1 MRTIN
6 GHGDD
11 MNRVVILDEKQQF
24 VRTKTPAE
32 IVKENEEFLKL
43 LQGEKE
49 MVDQNELKEAMRQDD
64 FSAIVA
70 KKKAEAA
77 AKQATEISTTDAQG
91 EDMSKNATAK
101 PHVSLQFGVVG
112 SGQAGGR
119 IAEVFYR
126 FGYQACAINTAMQ
139 DMEFLDMPKE
149 SKLFLNYSLGGAGRD
164 LEVGRAA
171 IENQIDEV
179 RAFLQAQ
186 VGNSDVVLIA
196 LAGGGGSGSGSAET
210 LVSLVAE
217 LGRPIGVIYALPGTF
232 DDSQSK
238 HNAIQTLAKLSDMSA
253 KGIINS
259 LILVDNAKIEAAYP
273 GLSQASFWE
282 TANNAIVEPLHMF
295 NSLTAMPTNFE
306 ALDSMDFAKSF
317 IEAGNCVLFGS
328 NKVPKALY
336 DNDETSLVGA
346 IIEDLDKGLL
356 ASSFDLKEAQA
367 VGILV
372 TAKQSVLER
381 VPYHAISYIFRY
393 IAEEYKSARTF
404 KGVYAVPST
413 DDDITVRFIFSG
425 LGLPKERV
433 ESLKNEAQ
441 RHMQNLE
448 AKKGKAAVG
457 MSIDLGKDK
466 TTSEVDR
473 IMKKI
478 EQKKSATGKLLNNKF
493 DRRR

>member
-1 MRTIN
+1 MQTIN
-6 GHGDD
+6 GHGDN
-11 MNRVVILDEKQQF
+11 MSRVVILDEKQQF

-43 LQGEKE
+43 LKGEKE

-77 AKQATEISTTDAQG
+77 AKQTTESSTTDAQG

-149 SKLFLNYSLGGAGRD
+149 SKFFLNYSLGGAGRD

-179 RAFLQAQ
+179 RAFLQSQ
-186 VGNSDVVLIA
+186 VGNSDVILIA

-217 LGRPIGVIYALPGTF
+217 LGRPVGVIYALPGTF

-253 KGIINS
+253 KGVINS

-328 NKVPKALY
+328 NKVSKELY

-372 TAKQSVLER
+372 TARQAVLEK

-425 LGLPKERV
+425 LGLPKKRV

-448 AKKGKAAVG
+448 AKKGKAAVS

-478 EQKKSATGKLLNNKF
+478 EQKKSATGKLLSNKF